1 MDGTTYDRVG
11 EIMNGKPMVS
21 VIIPVYRV
29 ADYLD
34 ACVASVV
41 EQTYRE
47 LEIILV
53 DDGSD
58 DACPA
63 LCDAWAAKDAR
74 IRVIHQTNQGLSAA
88 RNAGLSVSHGQYV
101 AFVDSD
107 DIIEPTMIDVLM
119 DDMRRH
125 RADVAVCGLRVVS
138 DDGTTTLDAPRY
150 ETCRY
155 TGLQALLDLLYIGRR
170 IPDAAWGRLYRRDV
184 LDRGTTL
191 RFPEGLTSEDYYV
204 NAIAYYRAHVVSMN
218 ERPLYRYRRRE
229 RSICSSFVGTIENK
243 ITIAELTGER
253 LAAEGYKDATALAV
267 YRTMRCYD
275 VLFTYLMGGAYPREV
290 RRYSQAIR
298 AYSRAAYADVRV
310 SLSRKA
316 KIWMIGHMPYCFR
329 WCVRAWRCVGRLM
342 DMREVSDGR

>member
-1 MDGTTYDRVG
+1 MSDQPV
-11 EIMNGKPMVS
+11 VS

-29 ADYLD
+29 AAYLD
-34 ACVASVV
+34 ECVASVTG
-41 EQTYRE
+41 QTYGN

-63 LCDAWAAKDAR
+63 MCDRWAAKDAR
-74 IRVIHQTNQGLSAA
+74 IRTIHQTNQGLSAA

-107 DIIEPTMIDVLM
+107 DIIEATMIDMLM
-119 DDMRRH
+119 DDMSRY

-138 DDGTTTLDAPRY
+138 DDGTTTLDVPRY

-170 IPDAAWGRLYRRDV
+170 IPDAAWGRLYRRGV
-184 LDRGTTL
+184 LERGSVL
-191 RFPEGLTSEDYYV
+191 RFPEGLTSEDYYF
-204 NAIAYYRAHVVSMN
+204 NAIAYYRAHTVHMN
-218 ERPLYRYRRRE
+218 ERPLYRYRIRE
-229 RSICSSFVGTIENK
+229 QSICANFVGTIEDK
-243 ITIAELTGER
+243 IDIAELTGER
-253 LAAEGYKDATALAV
+253 LNAEGYEDTAALAL

-275 VLFTYLMGGAYPREV
+275 VLFTYLMGGEYPQEV
-290 RRYSQAIR
+290 RRYARVIR
-298 AYSRAAYADVRV
+298 GYSRAVYADVRV
-310 SLSRKA
+310 SLARKA

-329 WCVRAWRCVGRLM
+329 WCARSWHSARSLM
-342 DMREVSDGR
+342 GVREVPDGR